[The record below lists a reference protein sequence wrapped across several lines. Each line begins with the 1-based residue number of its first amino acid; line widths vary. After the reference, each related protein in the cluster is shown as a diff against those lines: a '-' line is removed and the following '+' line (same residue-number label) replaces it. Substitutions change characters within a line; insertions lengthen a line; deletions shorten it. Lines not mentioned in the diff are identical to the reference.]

1 MCRLCCSLWYW
12 LVSSVTRS
20 IILNPSALPGAALAA
35 SVSLCQRF
43 PPSFFP
49 LSPSPPCPKEPAFTQ
64 TPFFFR
70 SLWRRSCFDSIV
82 HFPFC
87 ESMGALPKKVIYG
100 QKETLN
106 LTLIRSLH
114 YSAGF
119 QEDRSPRQ
127 LDWNMNHTMLQQLS
141 HIHPVTEIHLFIIS
155 CNTVG
160 DKVHC

>member
-1 MCRLCCSLWYW
+1 ME
-12 LVSSVTRS
+12 
-20 IILNPSALPGAALAA
+20 G
-35 SVSLCQRF
+35 
-43 PPSFFP
+43 
-49 LSPSPPCPKEPAFTQ
+49 
-64 TPFFFR
+64 
-70 SLWRRSCFDSIV
+70 
-82 HFPFC
+82 
-87 ESMGALPKKVIYG
+87 LPKKVIYG
-100 QKETLN
+100 QKET

-127 LDWNMNHTMLQQLS
+127 LDGNMNHTMLQQLS